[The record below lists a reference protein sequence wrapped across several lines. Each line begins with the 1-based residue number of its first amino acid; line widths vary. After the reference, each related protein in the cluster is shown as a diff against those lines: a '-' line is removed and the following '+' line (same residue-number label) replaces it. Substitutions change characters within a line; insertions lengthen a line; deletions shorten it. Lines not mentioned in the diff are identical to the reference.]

1 MVFPIICE
9 TKQIDLEDFEII
21 NMVVAIHIE
30 EKKVILEEDITTKI
44 N

>member
-9 TKQIDLEDFEII
+9 TKQIDLEDLEII

-30 EKKVILEEDITTKI
+30 EKKVIVEEDITTKI